1 MSKSKMNYRLGLD
14 LGTNSIG
21 WAVLSLDEN
30 SEIDGIQDMG
40 VRIFSDG
47 RDPKTKEPLAVKR
60 RTARGIR
67 RNLYRKKL
75 RRRQL
80 FRLLQKAGLMPASP
94 EEARLLKTADPYL
107 QRKEALD
114 RYLEPYELGRALFHL
129 GVRRGFK
136 SNRKIGTET
145 VEPKEGACVNDAKVF
160 GKEKFA
166 PDKMNQAEKSEYLNR
181 RIAESGCRTLGE
193 FLFRQRENGG
203 SVRFAPERT
212 LFYPTR
218 KLYEEEF
225 EAIRSFQQKAYPD
238 VCWDEIHSAIFY
250 QRPLRLQER
259 GDCPFYPNEKRTFK
273 AMPCS
278 QRFRILREVLSLE
291 YFDGNRKEVKP
302 TRAQQDL
309 IIGRLERTKE
319 VKFDDI
325 RKLLK
330 IDGDFTPEAGG
341 RDKLKGNTTAYEL
354 RKKSRFG
361 ELWDTFS
368 LREQDEIVSVLIEAD
383 EDEKVMEM
391 LSRYPQLSDEQK
403 DNIVHLVLP
412 AGTSGISARLTE
424 ELVVRM
430 DDCRQSARAAM
441 DSLGFRHTG
450 QTVEEYERLPY
461 YGQILTGST
470 VGGNGMADEPNPE
483 KKYGKIANPTVHV
496 LLNQLRHVVNALIHA
511 YGKPVQISLELSR
524 ELKTGCADKIR
535 RDERKENEKNNDRL
549 NQAIREVQPGLRYPN
564 RPDRL
569 KYKLWEELGEESFS
583 RRCLYCGKVI
593 PAADLFSSTSET
605 EIGFILPFGRTLM
618 NSESNLTLAH
628 RRCNAFKGNRSPYE
642 AFGSS
647 PSGYDWQAILAR
659 VDKLASK
666 KKKQAFSEGAMN
678 RFGDESSFIKR
689 QLSDNAY
696 FSRIIL
702 RYLKSVCPQ
711 TWAVNGGMTAF
722 LRNRWNSD
730 SLIKRRPDEKPG
742 RPFRLGESESDTLG
756 KKECSDYRHHA
767 LDALVIGLTDSTTV
781 LKQAQLNRTSFSG
794 RVKIEEF
801 PFSRDEVTERLKKIV
816 VSFKPDH
823 GWQAQLTKE
832 TLLGKIRRPVT
843 IPTGGLKED
852 RIADICQPAVKEEWL
867 KCIEEA
873 GTFKKAK
880 KRLEEK
886 YPQSTVWE
894 TFFVVRSPLTS
905 MTKREQIEK
914 IIDEKIKKDL
924 YHYLD
929 THPDLSADKAIAAF
943 GEERHIQRVRI
954 RNHDRNPVCYPA
966 PAGKPSAAD
975 RYYGADSYLCAVI
988 WEEPP
993 QKEGGKAKYKGQ
1005 FVRYDQVGGD
1015 GKLPGR
1021 SADIHPAAGKV
1032 CVLYKDDYI
1041 EFLLKGVWRK
1051 GRITG
1056 FSASD
1061 NRLDVSSLYAVGNLY
1076 SWQNGTAESLLEP
1089 EWTCGKGHNYI
1100 GIETLFGKSGAHR
1113 ITVSPIGRV
1122 FGGL

>member
-1 MSKSKMNYRLGLD
+1 MNYRLGLD

-250 QRPLRLQER
+250 QRPLRPQER
-259 GDCPFYPNEKRTFK
+259 GYCPFYPNEKRTFK

-278 QRFRILREVLSLE
+278 QRFRILQEVINLE
-291 YFDGNRKEVKP
+291 YFDEHKKEVKP

-309 IIGRLERTKE
+309 IIERLEQKKE

-330 IDGDFTPEAGG
+330 IDGDFNLEAGG

-441 DSLGFRHTG
+441 DSLGFRHSE
-450 QTVEEYERLPY
+450 QTVEEYEQLPY

-524 ELKTGCADKIR
+524 ELKDSREEKARKDKQR
-535 RDERKENEKNNDRL
+535 NENDKCNEQSDCLKDMLRDESGVE
-549 NQAIREVQPGLRYPN
+549 GLTRM
-564 RPDRL
+564 
-569 KYKLWEELGEESFS
+569 
-583 RRCLYCGKVI
+583 
-593 PAADLFSSTSET
+593 T
-605 EIGFILPFGRTLM
+605 
-618 NSESNLTLAH
+618 
-628 RRCNAFKGNRSPYE
+628 
-642 AFGSS
+642 
-647 PSGYDWQAILAR
+647 
-659 VDKLASK
+659 
-666 KKKQAFSEGAMN
+666 
-678 RFGDESSFIKR
+678 
-689 QLSDNAY
+689 
-696 FSRIIL
+696 L

-711 TWAVNGGMTAF
+711 IRAVKGGMTAF
-722 LRNRWNSD
+722 LRDKWDLD
-730 SLIKRRPDEKPG
+730 SLIKRRPDEKTG

-943 GEERHIQRVRI
+943 GEERHIRRVRI

>member
-1 MSKSKMNYRLGLD
+1 MSYRMGLN
-14 LGTNSIG
+14 LGTDFVG

-30 SEIDGIQDMG
+30 HEIDEIKDMG
-40 VRIFSDG
+40 VRVFPDG

-67 RNLYRKKL
+67 RNLYRRKL

-80 FRLLQKAGLMPASP
+80 FRLLQKAGLMPASLG
-94 EEARLLKTADPYL
+94 EARLLKMADPYL
-107 QRKEALD
+107 LRKEALE
-114 RYLEPYELGRALFHL
+114 RNLAPYELGRALFHL

-136 SNRKIGTET
+136 SNRRIGTET
-145 VEPKEGACVNDAKVF
+145 IEPKKGWGVNNAKVF
-160 GKEKFA
+160 GEEKFA
-166 PDKMNQAEKSEYLNR
+166 SVKMNQADKSEYLSR
-181 RIAESGCRTLGE
+181 RIVESGCRTLGE

-238 VCWDEIHSAIFY
+238 VCWDEIRSVIFY
-250 QRPLRLQER
+250 QRPLRPQER
-259 GDCPFYPNEKRTFK
+259 GCCPFYPNEKRTFK
-273 AMPCS
+273 SMPCS

-291 YFDGNRKEVKP
+291 YFDGNKKEVKP

-309 IIGRLERTKE
+309 IIGRLEQKKE

-330 IDGDFTPEAGG
+330 IDGDFNLEAGG

-361 ELWDTFS
+361 ELWDTFT

-383 EDEKVMEM
+383 EDGKVMQM

-403 DNIVHLVLP
+403 YNIIHLVLP
-412 AGTSGISARLTE
+412 SGTTGISARLTE

-430 DDCRQSARAAM
+430 DDSRLSFRAVM

-450 QTVEEYERLPY
+450 QTVEECERLPY

-470 VGGNGMADEPNPE
+470 IGGNGMADEPNPE
-483 KKYGKIANPTVHV
+483 KQYGKITNPTVHV
-496 LLNQLRHVVNALIHA
+496 LLNQLRHVVNALIDA
-511 YGKPVQISLELSR
+511 YGKPTQISLELSR

-535 RDERKENEKNNDRL
+535 RDKRKKNETNNDRL
-549 NQAIREVQPGLRYPN
+549 NQGLREESPIPL
-564 RPDRL
+564 RPKKIDRL
-569 KYKLWEELGEESFS
+569 RYKLWEELGKESLS
-583 RRCLYCGKVI
+583 RCCLYCGKVI
-593 PAADLFSSTSET
+593 SPADLFSSSSEA
-605 EIGFILPFGRTLM
+605 EIGYILPFGRTLM

-628 RRCNAFKGNRSPYE
+628 RKCNAFKGNRSPYE

-647 PSGYDWQAILAR
+647 PEGYDWQAILAR
-659 VDKLASK
+659 VDKLPSK

-678 RFGDESSFIKR
+678 RFGDESSFIER

-696 FSRIIL
+696 FSRIVL

-730 SLIKRRPDEKPG
+730 SLIKRKPDEKTC
-742 RPFRLGESESDTLG
+742 RPFKLKEDELNILG
-756 KKECSDYRHHA
+756 KKECFDYRQHA
-767 LDALVIGLTDSTTV
+767 LDALIIGLTDRATV
-781 LKQAQLNRTSFSG
+781 RKLAQLNRTTCSYG
-794 RVKIEEF
+794 VKIEEF
-801 PFSRDEVTERLKKIV
+801 PFSRSEVTERLKKIV

-843 IPTGGLKED
+843 IPAGGLKED
-852 RIADICQPAVKEEWL
+852 RITDICPPALKEEWL
-867 KCIEEA
+867 KTVEES
-873 GTFKKAK
+873 GSFKKAK
-880 KRLEEK
+880 NILTEK
-886 YPQSTVWE
+886 YPQITVWE
-894 TFFVVRSPLTS
+894 TFFVSRSPLTS
-905 MTKREQIEK
+905 LTKREQIEK

-924 YHYLD
+924 YAYLD
-929 THPDLSADKAIAAF
+929 SHPDLSADKAIAAF
-943 GEERHIQRVRI
+943 GEERHVRRVRI
-954 RNHDRNPVCYPA
+954 GNHDRNPICYPA
-966 PAGKPSAAD
+966 PAGKPLAAD

-993 QKEGGKAKYKGQ
+993 QKEGGKAKCRGQ
-1005 FVRYDQVGGD
+1005 FIRYDQVGGD

-1021 SADIHPAAGKV
+1021 SADIHPAARKI

-1041 EFLLKGVWRK
+1041 EFSLKGVWRK
-1051 GRITG
+1051 GRVTG

-1076 SWQNGTAESLLEP
+1076 SWQIGTAESLLEP
-1089 EWTCGKGHNYI
+1089 EWSCLKGHNYI
-1100 GIETLFGKSGAHR
+1100 GVETLFGKSGAHR

>member
-309 IIGRLERTKE
+309 IIGRLEQNKE

-368 LREQDEIVSVLIEAD
+368 LREQDEIVSILIEAD

-441 DSLGFRHTG
+441 DSLGFRHTR

-470 VGGNGMADEPNPE
+470 VGGNGMVDEPNPE

-524 ELKTGCADKIR
+524 ELKDSREEKARKDKQR
-535 RDERKENEKNNDRL
+535 NENDKCNEQSDCLKDMLRDESGVE
-549 NQAIREVQPGLRYPN
+549 GLTRM
-564 RPDRL
+564 
-569 KYKLWEELGEESFS
+569 
-583 RRCLYCGKVI
+583 
-593 PAADLFSSTSET
+593 T
-605 EIGFILPFGRTLM
+605 
-618 NSESNLTLAH
+618 
-628 RRCNAFKGNRSPYE
+628 
-642 AFGSS
+642 
-647 PSGYDWQAILAR
+647 
-659 VDKLASK
+659 
-666 KKKQAFSEGAMN
+666 
-678 RFGDESSFIKR
+678 
-689 QLSDNAY
+689 
-696 FSRIIL
+696 L

-711 TWAVNGGMTAF
+711 IRAVKGGMTAF
-722 LRNRWNSD
+722 LRDKWDLD
-730 SLIKRRPDEKPG
+730 SLIKRKMDETTRIRFDLKENE
-742 RPFRLGESESDTLG
+742 FNVLKKKNRL
-756 KKECSDYRHHA
+756 DYRDYA
-767 LDALVIGLTDSTTV
+767 LDALVIGLIDRV
-781 LKQAQLNRTSFSG
+781 MVQKPDQLNRVNDSCKP
-794 RVKIEEF
+794 KIIEF

-852 RIADICQPAVKEEWL
+852 RIADICRPAVKEEWI

-894 TFFVVRSPLTS
+894 TFFVVRSPLAS

-943 GEERHIQRVRI
+943 GEERHIRRVRI

-1051 GRITG
+1051 GRIIG